1 MKPNLAEPPLSDPLS
16 IMTTEL
22 QDEDFNMAYTTW
34 ARSSTLEEE
43 STELTKIQFADIFKL
58 LSEISLK
65 YQVPITLVLDQFIL
79 VNKRFGNKLEN
90 YFCANLGWNKE
101 SLENALIVSQYLAQN
116 AHRILEKELDII
128 VSPLNY
134 NGLNLY
140 IALSKIAERYQLPI
154 TEVISIYTDF
164 CPEDEEIINEYIEE
178 LQN

>member
-1 MKPNLAEPPLSDPLS
+1 M
-16 IMTTEL
+16 
-22 QDEDFNMAYTTW
+22 
-34 ARSSTLEEE
+34 
-43 STELTKIQFADIFKL
+43 
-58 LSEISLK
+58 
-65 YQVPITLVLDQFIL
+65 

-101 SLENALIVSQYLAQN
+101 SFENALIVSQYLAQN
-116 AHRILEKELDII
+116 AHRILEKELNII

-134 NGLNLY
+134 TGLNLY
-140 IALSKIAERYQLPI
+140 FALSKIAERYQLPI